1 MLSNDS
7 TNNSTNNSTEPQAS
21 APSGAKAGAA
31 KDDVAPMNPRSHV
44 EVAAGGSGPTN
55 DPAASDTR
63 PPVTTGYDLLADV

>member
-7 TNNSTNNSTEPQAS
+7 ANNSNEPKAS

-44 EVAAGGSGPTN
+44 EVASTGDGTIT
-55 DPAASDTR
+55 DPSAKDTR
-63 PPVTTGYDLLADV
+63 PPFTPDDDLSFLA

>member
-7 TNNSTNNSTEPQAS
+7 TNNSTEPKAS

-44 EVAAGGSGPTN
+44 EVASTGNGTVT

-63 PPVTTGYDLLADV
+63 PPVTADYDLLADV